1 MTEKKRNRDIV
12 IEGNPQPETPTEM
25 RLKQRNAYTPLGQRV
40 PIDPSDNID
49 HMDIK
54 VDTSLVGSV
63 IHQKDS
69 LSDTVERLMD
79 LREKGIRDALVKA
92 GWTPPMKCAKCTA
105 DLAVVPADE
114 PWHDEYLICKACD
127 STYFKDEIKG
137 KEADYQEKLKATL
150 DRIDDADKYT
160 PGQVVLMKQAADKML
175 ADGMKEPV
183 CTEQCLLNDG
193 TCNECPEVNPLHLLS
208 KSLRAICLMRDY
220 CPTEMPAKEGWEWF
234 DVGSDIAKAIPHDE
248 WAREFRERVK
258 IDQDNRAIADSLRNY
273 LFSANAY
280 AKCDVPMFNVVPG
293 FLDKMGFSQHEQDR
307 LVKVNAIRIE
317 ESILTDKDQAKLFD
331 EYQIPDKD
339 EYAKSCANKLANM
352 TDSERSEYLNGSF
365 EPVQA
370 GLDSDKLIQP
380 QDFPEDFDL
389 ENGQYWHNCE
399 CGLTFT
405 GHKRRG
411 NLCKICTQKDAKV
424 E

>member
-54 VDTSLVGSV
+54 YHDYQIPTVLEGCEVTQESLDRD
-63 IHQKDS
+63 KPM
-69 LSDTVERLMD
+69 LMD
-79 LREKGIRDALVKA
+79 YEVLPAFSEDACQCVTAFPAEEDLCDYCKMLTVALKNRDAHK
-92 GWTPPMKCAKCTA
+92 
-105 DLAVVPADE
+105 E
-114 PWHDEYLICKACD
+114 
-127 STYFKDEIKG
+127 TYKNSSE
-137 KEADYQEKLKATL
+137 
-150 DRIDDADKYT
+150 
-160 PGQVVLMKQAADKML
+160 
-175 ADGMKEPV
+175 
-183 CTEQCLLNDG
+183 
-193 TCNECPEVNPLHLLS
+193 LLS
-208 KSLRAICLMRDY
+208 KSLRAICLMRDF
-220 CPTEMPAKEGWEWF
+220 CPSEMPAKEGWEWF
-234 DVGSDIAKAIPHDE
+234 DVGSEIAKAIPHDE

-380 QDFPEDFDL
+380 QDFPEDFKM